1 MTVAPLKAQNVTW
14 IWAVVAADALALA
27 AVAFPS
33 SLDQAASL
41 LAGSRIAGVA
51 IAPVIVLLLTSLLPS
66 DVKASLVYWRVSEVL
81 PGHRAFSVH
90 AHADPRV
97 DVDGLR
103 AKVGEFPASPRE
115 QNTLWYRLFKEVDGK
130 PEVAQAHR
138 HFLLFRDVAAL
149 SLLLL
154 VVAAIALQF
163 LEASS
168 SSVWFAAALL
178 AVQYLATATAAR
190 FHGVRLVR
198 NVLAL
203 HGAAGAAAPARPSQ
217 APQPR
222 KASNG

>member
-1 MTVAPLKAQNVTW
+1 MTAAPLKAQNAAW

-33 SLDQAASL
+33 SLDQAAPL
-41 LAGSRIAGVA
+41 LAGSRIAGAA

-66 DVKASLVYWRVSEVL
+66 DVKASLVYWRVSDVL

-90 AHADPRV
+90 AQADARV
-97 DVDGLR
+97 DVEGLR

-130 PEVAQAHR
+130 PEVSQAHR

-154 VVAAIALQF
+154 LVSVLV
-163 LEASS
+163 LHVLGASS
-168 SSVWFAAALL
+168 GPVWLAATLL

-203 HGAAGAAAPARPSQ
+203 HGAASAAVRARAPQ

-222 KASNG
+222 KRSNG

>member
-1 MTVAPLKAQNVTW
+1 VTAAPLKAQNAAW
-14 IWAVVAADALALA
+14 IWAVVAADALVLA

-41 LAGSRIAGVA
+41 LVGSRIAGAA
-51 IAPVIVLLLTSLLPS
+51 IAPVIVLLLTSLLSS
-66 DVKASLVYWRVSEVL
+66 DAKAALVYWRISDVL

-97 DVDGLR
+97 DVGGLR

-115 QNTLWYRLFKEVDGK
+115 QNTLWYRLLKEVDAE

-138 HFLLFRDVAAL
+138 HFLLFRDIAAL
-149 SLLLL
+149 SLLLIV
-154 VVAAIALQF
+154 VVAPALYF
-163 LEASS
+163 LGAGGN
-168 SSVWFAAALL
+168 SVGVAAVLL

-190 FHGVRLVR
+190 LHGVRLVR

-203 HGAAGAAAPARPSQ
+203 HAAAGGAAFARPTR
-217 APQPR
+217 APRSR
-222 KASNG
+222 KVSNG